1 MAKGEVTAQMGTQHI
16 ALDAKMQKEFEEK
29 VKKIKPKGDDIEP
42 GVIYVGH
49 IPHGFF
55 EPQMRHFFSQ
65 FGTVTR
71 LRISRSR
78 KSGRSK
84 GYGFVEFEYNE
95 VAKIAA
101 ETMNNY
107 LTYNKLL
114 KCHLMP
120 KEKVHPELFK
130 GCEHRFFNPSVK
142 RKKAIAQY
150 NSSLTADGHRVHK
163 LLEKR
168 ARQSKARQKKIAKA
182 GINYE
187 FDGCSSQWEQ
197 LKESGLLSTE
207 KVKPAVNKTPK
218 AAKKNETMKEFL
230 TVGPVTPDDEISFKK
245 TVRSVEQPKEKD
257 DTAKKTATKRS
268 IKKVSNKELLK
279 IQMKTMKN
287 KKKKISK
294 NL

>member
-187 FDGCSSQWEQ
+187 FDGCVSIFFLHFLIRLNCTLITLPTFCLFRSIIFI
-197 LKESGLLSTE
+197 GLLPPTFFML
-207 KVKPAVNKTPK
+207 P
-218 AAKKNETMKEFL
+218 
-230 TVGPVTPDDEISFKK
+230 TVYYF
-245 TVRSVEQPKEKD
+245 SVPM
-257 DTAKKTATKRS
+257 ACPLS
-268 IKKVSNKELLK
+268 
-279 IQMKTMKN
+279 
-287 KKKKISK
+287 
-294 NL
+294 